1 MRGQFCPMRITDKPG
16 VGATGSA
23 KPTGGARGTG
33 SSFSLGGTTAT
44 ERPQATQGA
53 APAGALDGL
62 LALQAAGDSLE
73 RRKRSMRRGRGLLD
87 RLDEVKIGLL
97 SGRLPLLALTQL
109 ATELK
114 QRREATDDAE
124 LDELLA
130 HIDLRAEVEL
140 AKLARR

>member
-1 MRGQFCPMRITDKPG
+1 M
-16 VGATGSA
+16 
-23 KPTGGARGTG
+23 
-33 SSFSLGGTTAT
+33 
-44 ERPQATQGA
+44 
-53 APAGALDGL
+53 
-62 LALQAAGDSLE
+62 
-73 RRKRSMRRGRGLLD
+73 
-87 RLDEVKIGLL
+87 KIGLL

-124 LDELLA
+124 LDELLE

>member
-1 MRGQFCPMRITDKPG
+1 LGQ
-16 VGATGSA
+16 
-23 KPTGGARGTG
+23 
-33 SSFSLGGTTAT
+33 TTAT
-44 ERPQATQGA
+44 ERPQAAQAA

-62 LALQAAGDSLE
+62 LALQASGDSLE
-73 RRKRSMRRGRGLLD
+73 RRKRSVRRGRGLLD

-97 SGRLPLLALTQL
+97 SGRMPLLALTQL
-109 ATELK
+109 ANELK
-114 QRREATDDAE
+114 QRREATDDPA